1 MNTTYIFIFLAGAF
15 NGWMDVLMWHFDTSV
30 FKNLNRDYW
39 NPNYSWQVVPITLG
53 IVRLDAW
60 HWVKYGM
67 LLCIAIA
74 IKIGG
79 GNIFLLMLAWSIG
92 FELAYKFLRK

>member
-1 MNTTYIFIFLAGAF
+1 LVIIKTK
-15 NGWMDVLMWHFDTSV
+15 H
-30 FKNLNRDYW
+30 W
-39 NPNYSWQVVPITLG
+39 NPNYSWKVVPITLG

-79 GNIFLLMLAWSIG
+79 GNNG
-92 FELAYKFLRK
+92 